1 MLNVSKFIVLLLT
14 LVFSFNYA
22 GLYNIAFSKEEITA
36 QISEQIT
43 LPVIPIKAEKEIK
56 SALSKIYGPQNVDII
71 YSNIERIAEETK
83 LSRPQSLKN
92 DDLQRTDDWYKDEVI
107 YMFYA
112 DQFGVKNTNTP
123 NTFKDDIKMLDY
135 LKDLGVTTIYIL
147 PFADSPMKD
156 SGFDVRNPRDI
167 RADLGGMKEFKEFV
181 TAAREKGFKI
191 KADLVLNHFSDEHVW
206 FKDAQNGD
214 LEKLNYFVVK
224 EKMPEYSTY

>member
-1 MLNVSKFIVLLLT
+1 MGNVFIKKFSILLLT

-22 GLYNIAFSKEEITA
+22 GLYNIAFAKEEINA

-56 SALSKIYGPQNVDII
+56 SALSKIYGQQNVDII

-83 LSRPQSLKN
+83 LSRPQSLK
-92 DDLQRTDDWYKDEVI
+92 DEDLKRPDDWYKDEVI

-135 LKDLGVTTIYIL
+135 LKNLGVTTIYIL

-156 SGFDVRNPRDI
+156 SGFDVRNPRDV
-167 RADLGGMKEFKEFV
+167 RADLGGMTEFK
-181 TAAREKGFKI
+181 
-191 KADLVLNHFSDEHVW
+191 
-206 FKDAQNGD
+206 
-214 LEKLNYFVVK
+214 
-224 EKMPEYSTY
+224 